1 MAGAGE
7 GATGVGAGDRDDGAG
22 RLPRTVEDFVDL
34 SLGIREALPSVD
46 GLGLL
51 QALGQVVGRPR
62 AVARGATALTVELAR
77 IGLGRVP
84 VDYPAKD
91 WRFANPAW
99 TENPLFRRL
108 GQSYLAWHDAMHR
121 LVDEAGLD
129 WRTEARAR
137 FAMTLLTTAAAP
149 TNFVLTNPAA
159 LERAFET
166 GGASLVRGL
175 RNLGRDL
182 LENKGMPRS
191 VDRSHF
197 VVGVTQAATP
207 GSVVYRDEV
216 LELLQY
222 DPVTP
227 TVFSRATVVVPPQIN
242 RYYVMDMAP
251 GRSFVE
257 HAVAQGVQTF
267 VVSWRNPTREQGH
280 WDLDTYLLAL
290 ERALGAVAAI
300 TGVPEA
306 NVVGVCA
313 GGITTAAYLGHLT
326 ASGGSPGVHSV
337 TFAVTLLDFSQ
348 PTMLGMLANPEIVG
362 TAAAGSSQEGVLD
375 GDSLGNLFAALRPND
390 LVWNYW
396 VANNL
401 LGNDPPRFDILA
413 WNADTTRM
421 PAALHA
427 DFLSVFLDNH
437 LAEGKLEAL
446 GAPVDLGAVTQDAFV
461 VGGATD
467 HLTPWRSCYATT
479 QLLGG
484 ASEFVLSSSGHV
496 QSLVNPP
503 GNPKAS
509 YLVGGAPGADPDGW
523 RASSTSRPGS
533 WWEHWVEW
541 VGARSGPRRAAPK
554 KRGNRAYPALDL
566 APGRYVLER

>member
-1 MAGAGE
+1 MVE
-7 GATGVGAGDRDDGAG
+7 RATAVDDDPG
-22 RLPRTVEDFVDL
+22 PSQPIEDFVDL
-34 SLGIREALPSVD
+34 SLGIREALPNVD
-46 GLGLL
+46 SLGLLGALGKVFARPGNVAREVAGLGL
-51 QALGQVVGRPR
+51 
-62 AVARGATALTVELAR
+62 ELAR

-84 VDYPAKD
+84 VDYPVKD
-91 WRFANPAW
+91 WRFTNPAW
-99 TENPLFRRL
+99 TENPVFRRV

-121 LVDEAGLD
+121 LVDEAELD

-149 TNFVLTNPAA
+149 TNFLPTNPDA
-159 LERAFET
+159 LERAFES
-166 GGASLVRGL
+166 GGASVLRGI
-175 RNLGRDL
+175 RNIGRDL
-182 LENKGMPRS
+182 LQNKGMPRS
-191 VDRSHF
+191 VDRAAF
-197 VVGVTQAATP
+197 VVGVNQAVTP

-227 TVFSRATVVVPPQIN
+227 TVFARASVVVPPQIN
-242 RYYVMDMAP
+242 RYYVMDMGA

-257 HAVAQGVQTF
+257 HSVSQGIQTF
-267 VVSWRNPTREQGH
+267 MVSWRNPTAEQGH
-280 WDLDTYLLAL
+280 WNLDTYMASL
-290 ERALGAVAAI
+290 ESALGAVADI
-300 TGVPEA
+300 TGVPDA

-313 GGITTAAYLGHLT
+313 GGITTASYLGHL
-326 ASGGSPGVHSV
+326 AAQGRSGVHSV

-362 TAAAGSSQEGVLD
+362 SAIAGSAREGVLS
-375 GDSLGNLFAALRPND
+375 GDSLGSLFALLRPND

-396 VANNL
+396 VQNNL
-401 LGNDPPRFDILA
+401 MGNEPPRFDILA

-427 DFLSVFLDNH
+427 DFLHVFLDNH
-437 LAEGKLEAL
+437 LAEGKLHAL
-446 GAPVDLGAVTQDAFV
+446 GQRVDLGDVLIDSLV
-461 VGGATD
+461 VAGATD

-484 ASEFVLSSSGHV
+484 PSEFVLCSSGHV

-509 YLVGGAPGADPDGW
+509 YLVGGPPGDDPDAW
-523 RASSTSRPGS
+523 RAAATSQPGS
-533 WWEHWVEW
+533 WWDHWVTW
-541 VGARSGPRRAAPK
+541 VSARSGPRRAAPK
-554 KRGNRAYPALDL
+554 RRGNRAHPALDL
-566 APGRYVLER
+566 APGRYVLES

>member
-1 MAGAGE
+1 
-7 GATGVGAGDRDDGAG
+7 
-22 RLPRTVEDFVDL
+22 
-34 SLGIREALPSVD
+34 
-46 GLGLL
+46 
-51 QALGQVVGRPR
+51 
-62 AVARGATALTVELAR
+62 
-77 IGLGRVP
+77 
-84 VDYPAKD
+84 
-91 WRFANPAW
+91 
-99 TENPLFRRL
+99 
-108 GQSYLAWHDAMHR
+108 
-121 LVDEAGLD
+121 
-129 WRTEARAR
+129 
-137 FAMTLLTTAAAP
+137 MTLLTTAAAP
-149 TNFVLTNPAA
+149 TNFLLTNPAA

-175 RNLGRDL
+175 RNVGRDL

-197 VVGVTQAATP
+197 VVGVSQAATP
-207 GSVVYRDEV
+207 GAVVYRDEL

-227 TVFSRATVVVPPQIN
+227 TVFARATVVVPPQIN

-257 HAVAQGVQTF
+257 HAVSQGIQTF

-280 WDLDTYLLAL
+280 WDLDTYVLGLG
-290 ERALGAVAAI
+290 RALAVVADI

-313 GGITTAAYLGHLT
+313 GGITTAAHLGHVAAT
-326 ASGGSPGVHSV
+326 GERGAHSV

-362 TAAAGSSQEGVLD
+362 TAVAGSSQDGVLD

-401 LGNDPPRFDILA
+401 LGNEPPRFDILA

-427 DFLSVFLDNH
+427 DFLHVFLDNH
-437 LAEGKLEAL
+437 LAEGKLQAL
-446 GAPVDLGAVTQDAFV
+446 GVPVDLGGVSIDSFV

-484 ASEFVLSSSGHV
+484 SSEFVLSSSGHV

-509 YLVGGAPGADPDGW
+509 YLVGGQPGPDPDAW
-523 RASSTSRPGS
+523 RAGATSTPGS
-533 WWEHWVEW
+533 WWSHWVEW
-541 VGARSGPRRAAPK
+541 VGARSGPRRAAPRR
-554 KRGNRAYPALDL
+554 RGNRAHPPLDL

>member
-1 MAGAGE
+1 MAVGSAPSGDAAAGDE
-7 GATGVGAGDRDDGAG
+7 GAV
-22 RLPRTVEDFVDL
+22 RLPPPVEDFVDL
-34 SLGIREALPSVD
+34 SFGLREALPNVD

-51 QALGQVVGRPR
+51 RALGRVVGRPR
-62 AVARGATALTVELAR
+62 NVARGAAALTVELTR

-84 VDYPAKD
+84 VEYPAKD

-99 TENPLFRRL
+99 TENPVFRRL

-121 LVDEAGLD
+121 LIDEADLD
-129 WRTEARAR
+129 WQTEARAR
-137 FAMTLLTTAAAP
+137 FVMTLLTTAAAP
-149 TNFVLTNPAA
+149 TNFALTNPAA

-175 RNLGRDL
+175 RNMGRDL

-207 GSVVYRDEV
+207 GSVVYRDDV
-216 LELLQY
+216 LELIQY
-222 DPVTP
+222 DPTTT
-227 TVFSRATVVVPPQIN
+227 TVFARASVVIPPQIN
-242 RYYVMDMAP
+242 RFYVMDMAP

-257 HAVAQGVQTF
+257 YSVSQGIQTF
-267 VVSWRNPTREQGH
+267 MVSWRNPSPEHGH
-280 WDLDTYLLAL
+280 WNLDTYLLAL
-290 ERALGAVAAI
+290 ERALEAVADI

-313 GGITTAAYLGHLT
+313 GGITTAAYLGYLAAIGEHR
-326 ASGGSPGVHSV
+326 VHSV
-337 TFAVTLLDFSQ
+337 SFAVTLLDFSQ
-348 PTMLGMLANPEIVG
+348 PTALGMLANPEIVG
-362 TAAAGSSQEGVLD
+362 TAVAGSRREGVLD

-421 PAALHA
+421 SSALHA
-427 DFLSVFLDNH
+427 DFLSVFLDDH
-437 LAEGKLEAL
+437 LAQGKLHAL
-446 GAPVDLGAVTQDAFV
+446 GCQVDLAAVEIDSFV
-461 VGGATD
+461 VAGATD

-484 ASEFVLSSSGHV
+484 SSEFVLCSSGHV
-496 QSLVNPP
+496 QSLVNPA
-503 GNPKAS
+503 GNTRMS
-509 YLVGGAPGADPDGW
+509 YLVGGTPGTDPDEW
-523 RASSTSRPGS
+523 RAAATSHSGS
-533 WWEHWVEW
+533 WWEHWIDW
-541 VGARSGPRRAAPK
+541 VGVRSGPKRAAPK
-554 KRGNRAYPALDL
+554 KRGNRAHPPLDL
-566 APGRYVLER
+566 APGSYVLER